1 MKIKISKLALLI
13 LLSLATNA
21 NGEFILPDAANASLV
36 GGRARAAAAAD
47 GDDRLP
53 RHTLRDSITSNNDA
67 SDKCGHVEVGN
78 AFQSINGLRNL
89 TVIVTG
95 DILNAGNVCK

>member
-1 MKIKISKLALLI
+1 MKIRISKLTLLI

-21 NGEFILPDAANASLV
+21 NGEFILPDGANASLV
-36 GGRARAAAAAD
+36 GARARAAAAA

-53 RHTLRDSITSNNDA
+53 RHTLRNSITSNNDV

-78 AFQSINGLRNL
+78 TLQSINGLRNL